1 MNKFQPAP
9 NAGAKMNLTTT
20 IKWIVEDKR
29 IVAFEFAY
37 NNNFKIVHGTKLNL
51 LKEMMAGKIFY

>member
-1 MNKFQPAP
+1 
-9 NAGAKMNLTTT
+9 MNLTTT

-37 NNNFKIVHGTKLNL
+37 NNNYKIVHGTKLNL
-51 LKEMMAGKIFY
+51 LKEMMAGKIFYQPITIFY